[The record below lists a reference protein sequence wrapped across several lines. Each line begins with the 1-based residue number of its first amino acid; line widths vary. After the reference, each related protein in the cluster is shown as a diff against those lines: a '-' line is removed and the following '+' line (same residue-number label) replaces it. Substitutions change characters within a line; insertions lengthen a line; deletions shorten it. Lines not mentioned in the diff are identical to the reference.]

1 MAGQSPVSTRTSH
14 DRIFK
19 ELLERFFADFMQ
31 IFFPADAA
39 RFDFSTVTFL
49 RQELIINLPTQTL
62 RITDVVADVRTLT
75 GEPETVIVHVEIE
88 GNDYK
93 LLSKRMFDYYA
104 LLRILRQQTVL
115 PLALVLRSG
124 AGGLKWRTYREQ
136 LWTHELVRFRY
147 GQVGLRDLQSDEYL
161 RLNNPVAATLATLMK
176 PGKAS
181 KALLKLKS
189 LQIVVNSSL
198 TEGDKLFL
206 IDVVEKYLPREEVFD
221 AREEVMIALQE
232 VEMTWGEK
240 HFAKGKQNGMRTMLL
255 LTMQRKYGQVPQSIV
270 DKLNLITDPDVFVDL
285 NQQLLIAPTIDALVL
300 PAWLNLADK
309 AGKG

>member
-1 MAGQSPVSTRTSH
+1 MADQSPLPTRTSH

-39 RFDFSTVTFL
+39 RLDFSTVTFL

-62 RITDVVADVRTLT
+62 RITDVVADVQTLT
-75 GEPETVIVHVEIE
+75 GEPETIIVHVEIE
-88 GNDYK
+88 ANDHK

-176 PGKAS
+176 RGKAS

-221 AREEVMIALQE
+221 AQEEVMTALQE

-240 HFAKGKQNGMRTMLL
+240 HFTEGMRTMLL

-270 DKLNLITDPDVFVDL
+270 DKLNRITDPDVFVDL

-300 PAWLNLADK
+300 PAWLDLTDK
-309 AGKG
+309 EGKG